1 MRATLAHTL
10 AATLAASLTLWACDP
25 LPNDPAPH
33 HAASN
38 PSSEACGQC
47 HVVEYAA
54 WAESP
59 HGKSSASPVFRAMVD
74 EVRQSW
80 GEAAAQRC
88 EGCHAPGHD
97 GDGSDTVGCVSCHM
111 AVGNRAPRDGQLVV
125 ALEGAIAAPHAPNP
139 ASPPPHPTRPGTFLA
154 SSTLCGTCHEVT
166 GPEHF
171 IEHTYSEFLASPE
184 AAAGETC
191 QSCHMPRTPDPSNP
205 ERARTSHR
213 LPSVTPAFGA
223 TPTTLARRRDD
234 ARQLLASGLSLTL
247 EPTANGIA
255 LSLTNVAGGH
265 HIPTG
270 ATLIR
275 ELYVEVHPTPRGSD
289 LDPPLIAMTL
299 GARMTADT
307 FEVPLPTEAD
317 HVHID
322 SLAPSETRSVI
333 LPPSFTPPLTAT
345 LYLRPVRRDL
355 ALALGLDPEAPELA
369 PLEVLRATLD

>member
-1 MRATLAHTL
+1 MPALTPTHTL
-10 AATLAASLTLWACDP
+10 TPTLLIALTVAACDP
-25 LPNDPAPH
+25 HTADPYASH
-33 HAASN
+33 HARID

-47 HVVEYAA
+47 HVTEYAA

-59 HGKSSASPVFRAMVD
+59 HGQSSASPVFRALVS

-80 GEAAAQRC
+80 GEAAADRC

-97 GDGSDTVGCVSCHM
+97 GSDRVGCVSCHM
-111 AVGNRAPRDGQLVV
+111 ATGNRATRDGLLVV
-125 ALEGAIAAPHAPNP
+125 ALEGAIASPHRPSPTA
-139 ASPPPHPTRPGTFLA
+139 PPPHPTRPGTFLS

-184 AAAGETC
+184 NAAGQTC
-191 QSCHMPRTPDPSNP
+191 QTCHMPRDDMD
-205 ERARTSHR
+205 RASHR
-213 LPSVTPAFGA
+213 LASVTPAFGA

-234 ARQLLASGLSLTL
+234 ARQLLASGLALALS
-247 EPTANGIA
+247 PTDQGIA

-275 ELYVEVHPTPRGSD
+275 ELWVEVHPTPRSSD
-289 LDPPLIAMTL
+289 PGPNPPPTLTALTL

-317 HVHID
+317 QIHID
-322 SLAPSETRSVI
+322 SLAPGETRTVT
-333 LPPSFTPPLTAT
+333 LPPSLTPPLTAT
-345 LYLRPVRRDL
+345 LYLRPVRADL
-355 ALALGLDPEAPELA
+355 ALALGLDPDHPELA
-369 PLEVLRATLD
+369 PLQIARVTLE